1 MQRRRHH
8 PEKKRYEYFL
18 EELLALPEQNRY
30 GQKLVV
36 HGLDDKEPQWTESGV
51 FLSTP
56 DMLTFSREMY
66 AVNIESGRVDGDVIH
81 YRTIYGME
89 FTAFGARRTIKDF
102 KDYRV
107 YDKDGK
113 PKFAENE
120 AEILG
125 ESVQVEYRK
134 RRNGKKI

>member
-1 MQRRRHH
+1 M
-8 PEKKRYEYFL
+8 
-18 EELLALPEQNRY
+18 
-30 GQKLVV
+30 
-36 HGLDDKEPQWTESGV
+36 
-51 FLSTP
+51 
-56 DMLTFSREMY
+56 
-66 AVNIESGRVDGDVIH
+66 IH
-81 YRTIYGME
+81 YLTIYGME

-107 YDKDGK
+107 YGKDGK

-125 ESVQVEYRK
+125 EPVQVEYRK